1 MAIHKKLDAYLKQA
15 KVKFDVVSHKTVF
28 TVYDLAQTLK
38 EKFESIAKTLLVK
51 VDKEYVLV
59 VMPAN
64 QRLDF
69 GKLKKALQAK
79 EIRLAKEKEMKD
91 KFKVAPGSMTPFGPL
106 YKVSVVVDKSLTKT
120 KQALFSAGSFTDSV
134 RMKVSDFVKIVDP
147 KIALIAQKVK
157 LTLQQPKKKTVKSKK
172 PKAKKAKRKR

>member
-1 MAIHKKLDAYLKQA
+1 MAIHKKLDAFLKKA

-38 EKFESIAKTLLVK
+38 EQFESIAKTLLVK
-51 VDKEYVLV
+51 VDKDYVLV

-69 GKLKKALQAK
+69 AKLKKALQAK

-120 KQALFSAGSFTDSV
+120 KQALFSAGSFTESV
-134 RMKVSDFVKIVDP
+134 RMKVADFVKLVDP
-147 KIALIAQKVK
+147 KIAQIASKVK
-157 LTLQQPKKKTVKSKK
+157 LTLQKPQQK
-172 PKAKKAKRKR
+172 PKAKKKISQAKKRKK